1 MNSPITSTS
10 AFEVAKEDFSESLN
24 SALSDFQ
31 KEFERVLSN
40 ESNSVS
46 GATTGNSSV
55 YFNEDGTSTFVSH
68 PISEQVSAESTPI
81 DLGNQFISPIFV
93 GEDGTI
99 SQLLSILATVSL
111 IQSTVAKTARL
122 AMITRQ
128 IISLELPKLSTSLT
142 TQSTVVKTVRLVIR
156 IQRAI
161 SQLLSILATVSLIQS
176 TLVKMAQSATKILLI
191 KSLQLSILVTGSL
204 TRSLSMTMAKL
215 VTTNRNLLIG
225 VTA

>member
-99 SQLLSILATVSL
+99 SHDNPADN
-111 IQSTVAKTARL
+111 QSGTTEAFDEPHHPIYRGEDGT
-122 AMITRQ
+122 
-128 IISLELPKLSTSLT
+128 ISHDNPADN
-142 TQSTVVKTVRLVIR
+142 QS
-156 IQRAI
+156 
-161 SQLLSILATVSLIQS
+161 
-176 TLVKMAQSATKILLI
+176 
-191 KSLQLSILVTGSL
+191 
-204 TRSLSMTMAKL
+204 
-215 VTTNRNLLIG
+215 VTT
-225 VTA
+225 

>member
-99 SQLLSILATVSL
+99 SHQNPASDQPIAIDLGDRFINPIYIGEDGTISHENPANKKPATIDL
-111 IQSTVAKTARL
+111 
-122 AMITRQ
+122 
-128 IISLELPKLSTSLT
+128 
-142 TQSTVVKTVRLVIR
+142 
-156 IQRAI
+156 
-161 SQLLSILATVSLIQS
+161 
-176 TLVKMAQSATKILLI
+176 
-191 KSLQLSILVTGSL
+191 G
-204 TRSLSMTMAKL
+204 
-215 VTTNRNLLIG
+215 NRFTDPIFVDDNG
-225 VTA
+225 KVGHDKP

>member
-111 IQSTVAKTARL
+111 IQST
-122 AMITRQ
+122 
-128 IISLELPKLSTSLT
+128 
-142 TQSTVVKTVRLVIR
+142 
-156 IQRAI
+156 
-161 SQLLSILATVSLIQS
+161 
-176 TLVKMAQSATKILLI
+176 LVKMAQSATKILLI